1 VVEVCSG
8 DLISPALRVSTM
20 QRGRERNKKRR
31 RKRSTKIWYKIH
43 KNVFQI
49 VYSSYSVKIK

>member
-1 VVEVCSG
+1 
-8 DLISPALRVSTM
+8 M

-31 RKRSTKIWYKIH
+31 RKRFIKFGTQHTIWYTTH
-43 KNVFQI
+43 KNVFQT